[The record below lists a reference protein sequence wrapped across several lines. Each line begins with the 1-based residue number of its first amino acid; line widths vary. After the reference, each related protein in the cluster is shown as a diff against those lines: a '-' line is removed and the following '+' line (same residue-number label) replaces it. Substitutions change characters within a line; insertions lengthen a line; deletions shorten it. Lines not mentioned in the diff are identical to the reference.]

1 MRTKKISNNELS
13 DILKVS
19 LRKLKGLSH
28 DEIKKCLFDVG
39 YNYYGKDEKGKHK
52 VVLYDKTKKE
62 FFNMCKQEFK
72 TDKTNEFKTYFIK
85 RTEKNEVLSRKDIAD
100 CSNTTIY
107 MIDKW
112 DRIML
117 DKDIIEENGIK
128 YFIEN
133 ISTNEQTEITK
144 EVYLNHFINDNVVKI
159 KDMFRTNIID
169 ELEFENL
176 LKEEAFNIKKTDGN
190 LIYLKTSKYKI
201 NKDNDLYKR
210 IIKLIGV
217 E

>member
-1 MRTKKISNNELS
+1 MRTKKISNEELG

-19 LRKLKGLSH
+19 LRQLKRLSH
-28 DEIKKCLFDVG
+28 DKIKERLLNVG

-133 ISTNEQTEITK
+133 INTNEQTEITK

>member
-1 MRTKKISNNELS
+1 MRTKKISNEELG
-13 DILKVS
+13 DILEISSRQVK
-19 LRKLKGLSH
+19 RLSH
-28 DEIKKCLFDVG
+28 DKIKERLLNVG
-39 YNYYGKDEKGKHK
+39 YNYYGKDNKGKHK
-52 VVLYDKTKKE
+52 VVLFDKTKKE
-62 FFNMCKQEFK
+62 FFTMCKQEFK

-85 RTEKNEVLSRKDIAD
+85 RTDKDEILSRKDIAN

-117 DKDIIEENGIK
+117 DKSIIEENGIK

-133 ISTNEQTEITK
+133 TNTNEQTEITK

>member
-85 RTEKNEVLSRKDIAD
+85 RTEKNEILSRKDIAD

-117 DKDIIEENGIK
+117 DKSIISENGIK

-133 ISTNEQTEITK
+133 TNTNEQTEITK

>member
-133 ISTNEQTEITK
+133 INTNEQTEITK

>member
-85 RTEKNEVLSRKDIAD
+85 RTDKDEILSRKDIAD
-100 CSNTTIY
+100 CSGTSVY
-107 MIDKW
+107 MVEKW

>member
-1 MRTKKISNNELS
+1 MRTKKISNEELG
-13 DILKVS
+13 DILEISSRQVK
-19 LRKLKGLSH
+19 RLSH
-28 DEIKKCLFDVG
+28 DKIKERLLNVG
-39 YNYYGKDEKGKHK
+39 YNYYGKDNKGKHK
-52 VVLYDKTKKE
+52 VVLFDKTKKE
-62 FFNMCKQEFK
+62 FFTMCKQEFK

-85 RTEKNEVLSRKDIAD
+85 RTDKDEILSRKDIAD

-117 DKDIIEENGIK
+117 DKSIISENGIK

-133 ISTNEQTEITK
+133 TNTNEQTEITK
-144 EVYLNHFINDNVVKI
+144 EVYINHFINDNVVKI

>member
-1 MRTKKISNNELS
+1 
-13 DILKVS
+13 
-19 LRKLKGLSH
+19 
-28 DEIKKCLFDVG
+28 
-39 YNYYGKDEKGKHK
+39 
-52 VVLYDKTKKE
+52 
-62 FFNMCKQEFK
+62 MCKQEFK

-133 ISTNEQTEITK
+133 INTNEQTEITK

>member
-1 MRTKKISNNELS
+1 MRTKKISNEELG
-13 DILKVS
+13 DILEIS
-19 LRKLKGLSH
+19 SRQLKRLSH
-28 DEIKKCLFDVG
+28 DKIKERLLNVG

-133 ISTNEQTEITK
+133 INTNEQTEITK

>member
-72 TDKTNEFKTYFIK
+72 TDKINEFKTYFIK

-133 ISTNEQTEITK
+133 INTNEQTEITK

>member
-13 DILKVS
+13 DILKIS
-19 LRKLKGLSH
+19 SRQLKRLSH
-28 DEIKKCLFDVG
+28 DKIKERLLNVG
-39 YNYYGKDEKGKHK
+39 YNYYGKDNKGKHK
-52 VVLYDKTKKE
+52 VILFDKTKKE
-62 FFNMCKQEFK
+62 FFTMCKQEFK

-85 RTEKNEVLSRKDIAD
+85 RTDKDEILSRKDIAN

-117 DKDIIEENGIK
+117 DKSIIEESGIK

-133 ISTNEQTEITK
+133 TNTNEQTEITK